1 MENITVIQLK
11 DGKVEKLYFSDV
23 LIRVI
28 SSALQDKTALEN
40 NSTVSVR
47 IFDEKALE
55 ILPGDKVIRGEVDGE
70 IPYNKA
76 FTVTSVRNNIRG
88 SKKTDHVRLILS

>member
-1 MENITVIQLK
+1 MNDITVIQLK
-11 DGKVEKLYFSDV
+11 NGQVKKLYFSGV
-23 LIRVI
+23 LVRAV

-40 NSTVSVR
+40 NSNISVR
-47 IFDEKALE
+47 IFDEKALA
-55 ILPGDKVIRGEVDGE
+55 ILPGDKVIFGEVGEE
-70 IPYNKA
+70 IPYNEA